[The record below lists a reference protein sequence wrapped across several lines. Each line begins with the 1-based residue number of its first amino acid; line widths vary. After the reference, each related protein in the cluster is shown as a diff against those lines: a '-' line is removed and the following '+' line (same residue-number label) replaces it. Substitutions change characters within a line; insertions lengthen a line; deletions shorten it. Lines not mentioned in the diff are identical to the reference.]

1 MAASENRSQ
10 PTDVPVADFLDR
22 VAEGCRA
29 DAEQAMEV
37 MHRLTGAE
45 PVMWGPS
52 IIGYGARHYVTA
64 AGREGDVPLLSL
76 SPRKA
81 NLVVYVPEGLADYG
95 YLLERLGPHRTG
107 ASCLYLPRL
116 TKVDVEVL
124 AEIIAR
130 SHRHHAPEEAEAA
143 AGGGAGRTGSLA
155 RTRLETV
162 ADYLASV
169 PLEARP
175 IVDELRGIVREVAP
189 DAVEVVSYGL
199 IGYRIGKPRACR
211 MYVSGWKDHAAVY
224 PVPTDEALGAELEP
238 YRHGKGTLW
247 FPLDETLPRDLLL
260 RTAAFMT
267 RS

>member
-1 MAASENRSQ
+1 MAASENRTQ

-22 VAEGCRA
+22 VAEGCHA

-52 IIGYGARHYVTA
+52 IIGYGTRHYVTD

-107 ASCLYLPRL
+107 VSCLYLPRL

-124 AEIIAR
+124 AEIVAR
-130 SHRHHAPEEAEAA
+130 SHGAHAPADDEAA
-143 AGGGAGRTGSLA
+143 DAGRTGSLA
-155 RTRLETV
+155 RVPLETV

-199 IGYRIGKPRACR
+199 IGYRIGNCKACR
-211 MYVSGWKDHAAVY
+211 IYVSGWKDHGAVY
-224 PVPTDEALGAELEP
+224 PVPHDDGLEAELEP
-238 YRHGKGTLW
+238 YRHGKGALW
-247 FPLDETLPRDLLL
+247 FPLDEPLPRDLLV
-260 RTAAFMT
+260 RTAAFMM
-267 RS
+267 RP